1 VYFSPNFS
9 TLPSDKEFDQLLV
22 FHVPTKE
29 HFIPFFTVLLSLC
42 FALKF
47 FSFVPPYGSPSPH
60 SSFPHRTET
69 TSSLPRQQ
77 PPSELLFLKKKI
89 TESLSLSLTISFVFI
104 TLSHTLF
111 LTPKS
116 YFTWTMSFVAYF
128 YRNSADPWANKYN
141 ALSYIIN
148 PTNVILHIKLH
159 LFYHINMLQ
168 LCWFWHEKWN
178 VWLSCDFATNSG
190 KSWGKSR
197 SNFRVWTLYAY
208 VWFWPTYECFLGQ
221 HCWKCLARI
230 TLEEKPGISKCIF
243 KA

>member
-77 PPSELLFLKKKI
+77 PPSELLFLKKKNHRI
-89 TESLSLSLTISFVFI
+89 PISLSDYLFCVHYSLTHSLSDPQIIFYMDYVFCC
-104 TLSHTLF
+104 LF
-111 LTPKS
+111 LQEFS
-116 YFTWTMSFVAYF
+116 
-128 YRNSADPWANKYN
+128 
-141 ALSYIIN
+141 
-148 PTNVILHIKLH
+148 
-159 LFYHINMLQ
+159 
-168 LCWFWHEKWN
+168 
-178 VWLSCDFATNSG
+178 
-190 KSWGKSR
+190 
-197 SNFRVWTLYAY
+197 
-208 VWFWPTYECFLGQ
+208 
-221 HCWKCLARI
+221 
-230 TLEEKPGISKCIF
+230 
-243 KA
+243 